1 MKLKTQNKVDPLF
14 QMSSLTDIIFLLLIF
29 FMLTSTLVAP
39 NAIKL
44 LLPNATGQTLA
55 SQTVS
60 VSISEDLTYYINGK
74 EIPFSKLENEIRK
87 AVQGVEEPVPTVV
100 LRVDKRVEV
109 NELVSVLK
117 LGNRLNVRMIL
128 ATKPEQV

>member
-1 MKLKTQNKVDPLF
+1 MKLKTENKVSPLF

-29 FMLTSTLVAP
+29 FMLTSTMVAP

-55 SQTVS
+55 SQSITVS
-60 VSISEDLTYYINGK
+60 VSDDLKYFVESK
-74 EIPFSKLENEIRK
+74 EVPLNLLEYEIKK
-87 AVQGVEEPVPTVV
+87 AIEGNTEETATIV

-109 NELVSVLK
+109 ENLVEVLK
-117 LGNRLNVRMIL
+117 IGNKLAVRMIL
-128 ATKPEQV
+128 ATKPEN